1 MIYDCAKMLHT
12 ITSLVDQ
19 ITEKT
24 SEVSQIGN
32 ALSPSQTYINMTS
45 SRQEQ
50 KVQLIIFYKKK
61 LRLQKQNSALTLIKI
76 WFFF

>member
-61 LRLQKQNSALTLIKI
+61 ITNTKTKFSINLNKNLI
-76 WFFF
+76 FF